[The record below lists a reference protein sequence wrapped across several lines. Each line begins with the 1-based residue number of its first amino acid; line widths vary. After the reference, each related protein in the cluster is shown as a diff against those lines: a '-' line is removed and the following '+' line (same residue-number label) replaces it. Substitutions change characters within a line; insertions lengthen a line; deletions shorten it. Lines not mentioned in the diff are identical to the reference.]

1 MLLSGKN
8 MDLRV
13 TSGCFF
19 ILLGAILIALGTVLP
34 VPPAP
39 MTTININLYTGTAM
53 AVFGG
58 ILLWM
63 AKRHS

>member
-1 MLLSGKN
+1 

-13 TSGCFF
+13 ASGCFF
-19 ILLGAILIALGTVLP
+19 ILLGTILIVFGTVVP
-34 VPPAP
+34 VAPAP
-39 MTTININLYTGTAM
+39 MTAVNINLYTGTAM
-53 AVFGG
+53 AIFGG